1 MREYLK
7 KAGIR
12 ACVYF
17 TIAMLLWCVAGL
29 MFAGP
34 VEGVVITLSLLL
46 AMGLLTLLQ
55 TLWFTPLVARRMHY
69 PVRIAGF
76 CLTGLPALALCAAV
90 GGWVPPDNAGAWASF
105 VVIYLVILAGMTAGY
120 TVYFKKT
127 AGGYDQALARYRE
140 KNRR

>member
-17 TIAMLLWCVAGL
+17 TIAMLFWCVAGL

-69 PVRIAGF
+69 PVYVRN
-76 CLTGLPALALCAAV
+76 L
-90 GGWVPPDNAGAWASF
+90 
-105 VVIYLVILAGMTAGY
+105 
-120 TVYFKKT
+120 
-127 AGGYDQALARYRE
+127 RE
-140 KNRR
+140 KIEADPTNPVYLQTVWGHGYRLGGEDGRSAAR

>member
-17 TIAMLLWCVAGL
+17 TIAMLFLCVAGL

-55 TLWFTPLVARRMHY
+55 TCGSPPWWPDACTIRCASPASASPACRRSPCARRWAVGSRWTTPGH
-69 PVRIAGF
+69 G
-76 CLTGLPALALCAAV
+76 PAL
-90 GGWVPPDNAGAWASF
+90 SS
-105 VVIYLVILAGMTAGY
+105 IYLVATALLTIGY
-120 TVYFKKT
+120 ALYYRRTVGSLD
-127 AGGYDQALARYRE
+127 AALARYRE
-140 KNRR
+140 SRKG

>member
-17 TIAMLLWCVAGL
+17 TIAMLFWCVAGL

-90 GGWVPPDNAGAWASF
+90 GSWFPLDNAGAWASF
-105 VVIYLVILAGMTAGY
+105 VVIYLVATAPAASTTRG
-120 TVYFKKT
+120 
-127 AGGYDQALARYRE
+127 
-140 KNRR
+140 

>member
-17 TIAMLLWCVAGL
+17 TIAMLFWCVAGL

-46 AMGLLTLLQ
+46 AMGLLTLL
-55 TLWFTPLVARRMHY
+55 
-69 PVRIAGF
+69 
-76 CLTGLPALALCAAV
+76 
-90 GGWVPPDNAGAWASF
+90 
-105 VVIYLVILAGMTAGY
+105 
-120 TVYFKKT
+120 
-127 AGGYDQALARYRE
+127 
-140 KNRR
+140 